1 MTTNQRLRKFNLPIA
16 IFIGVFSFYVG
27 NRCIAIF
34 IDSTGNV
41 MEKAAYAISHLFS
54 SFIDSYYLETS
65 FYPLAFLFG
74 LVLMMIGEALYA
86 YYLSQRTN
94 YKVGEEHGG
103 ARYGTKEEASILQ
116 DEDDSKNMILSQN
129 IKMSMNT
136 RKTWLNNNVM
146 VIGGA
151 GSGKSRYMVKPNALQ
166 FNSNYIIVDSKGVLI
181 QELGSAFLQKGYE
194 IKVLDVKDFKS
205 MRYNVFRYCRNAL
218 DITKLINNLIE
229 NTSDPNRR
237 GNDEFWDKAGTALLT
252 ALAFLIM
259 GQDYIENQNFP
270 RVMELLDLAE
280 ASEMNEN
287 KESIIDIV
295 FNQLQEEVNARL
307 KSGDRSIVK
316 ACKNSYEYLACRQYN
331 LYKKAGGKTAKSI
344 LITLGA
350 KLALFNLPEVDDLL
364 SKDELALET
373 IGEPKIK
380 KGMEHL
386 PNNDPNKY
394 IKTVMFVC
402 ISDSDSTFNFLAAVL
417 FQQIFDLLYQQAD
430 SCPGGRLSIPVRAI
444 LDEFANIGKIPDFD
458 KKIATMRSRE
468 ISVMILL
475 QNLSQLKSMYKD
487 DVWETIYGNCDTTI
501 FLGGKEFTTLEYLSK
516 NIGNTTIDYMS
527 ISETKGQNASWS
539 KNTQLIQRALLPP
552 DEIKRLKMNEC
563 LVDVRGHYTYRD
575 AKYDLLNHPN
585 YHLTGDADE
594 KQMFHPY
601 EYIQKLREDHLLESD
616 WLMDM
621 SYHGDELQQM
631 EEIDLP
637 QEMWRIDDENSAE

>member
-1 MTTNQRLRKFNLPIA
+1 MKTNQRTRKFNAPIA
-16 IFIGVFSFYVG
+16 IAIGAFSFYIG
-27 NRCIAIF
+27 NRF
-34 IDSTGNV
+34 VVLFMDGGGNS
-41 MEKAAYAISHLFS
+41 MEKAVYALNRLFL
-54 SFIDSYYLETS
+54 SFFDSRYVMS
-65 FYPLAFLFG
+65 GFSPPAILAGLFCLLLG
-74 LVLMMIGEALYA
+74 AALYA

-103 ARYGTKEEASILQ
+103 ARYGTVEEAAILK
-116 DEDDSKNMILSQN
+116 DEDESKNMILSQN
-129 IKMSMNT
+129 VALSMNT
-136 RKTWLNNNVM
+136 RKTWLNNNIM
-146 VIGGA
+146 GIGGA
-151 GSGKSRYMVKPNALQ
+151 GSGKSRYLVKPNALQ
-166 FNSNYIIVDSKGVLI
+166 FNANYILVDSKGVLI
-181 QELGSAFLQKGYE
+181 QELGNAFLEKGYD

-205 MRYNVFRYCRNAL
+205 MRYNVFRYCQSSL

-237 GNDEFWDKAGTALLT
+237 GNDDFWDKAGTALLT
-252 ALAFLIM
+252 ALAFLVM
-259 GQDYIENQNFP
+259 GKDYIENQNFP
-270 RVMELLDLAE
+270 RIMELLDLAE
-280 ASEMNEN
+280 ASEESES
-287 KESIIDIV
+287 KKSIIDIV
-295 FNQLQEEVNARL
+295 FDQLQEEINARL
-307 KSGDRSIVK
+307 KSGDRSIVR

-331 LYKKAGGKTAKSI
+331 LFKKAGGTTAKSI

-373 IGEPKIK
+373 IGNPKIK

-386 PNNDPNKY
+386 PDDDPNKY
-394 IKTVMFVC
+394 VRTVLFVC

-417 FQQIFDLLYQQAD
+417 FQQIFDLLYKQAD
-430 SCPGGRLSIPVRAI
+430 RNPNGRLPIPVRAI

-516 NIGNTTIDYMS
+516 NIGNATIDYLS
-527 ISETKGQNASWS
+527 ISETKGTNASWS
-539 KNTQLIQRALLPP
+539 KGNQLIQRALLPP

-575 AKYDLLNHPN
+575 AKYDLIQHPN
-585 YHLTGDADE
+585 YYLTGDADE
-594 KQMFHPY
+594 KQMFHPF
-601 EYIQKLREDHLLESD
+601 EYIQKLRNANLLESD
-616 WLMDM
+616 WLIDM
-621 SYHGDELQQM
+621 SYHGEELQQM
-631 EEIDLP
+631 EEIDFP
-637 QEMWRIDDENSAE
+637 QETWEAMEENSAD